1 MAVTP
6 QAESSQ
12 PINGKIRLYV
22 ILYNCKF
29 RISMEKYT

>member
-22 ILYNCKF
+22 ILY
-29 RISMEKYT
+29 SMEKYT